1 MTVLFK
7 GIIVTLLGAF
17 VTPGTEAPDF
27 NLVKNDLSEYPRM
40 LQRPSFEESTTE

>member
-7 GIIVTLLGAF
+7 GIIVTLMGAF

-27 NLVKNDLSEYPRM
+27 KLVKNDLSEYT
-40 LQRPSFEESTTE
+40 LKDDKGKCKIL